1 MLVIFDCDGVLVE
14 SERIVNRVEAE
25 FLSSK
30 GWPLAPEEA
39 RALFKGRTF
48 AEVVRLSRERIP
60 GGVADDW
67 LYELGMAT
75 ALALH
80 EQLAPVAGI
89 AEVLELLRREGV
101 PVCVASQSV
110 PPRVLLS
117 LRLCGLDGFF
127 GNNVFSASMVARPK
141 PAPDLFLH
149 AAAALGVRPEACT
162 VIEDSPTGVRAA
174 VSAGMRVFGYA
185 GDEDPE
191 ALAQAGAVTFTH
203 MGELPRL
210 LGFTRTSAAG
220 SGR

>member
-25 FLSSK
+25 FLSSR
-30 GWPLAPEEA
+30 GWPLDPQQA
-39 RALFKGRTF
+39 RALFKGHTF
-48 AEVVRLSRERIP
+48 AEVLRLSREHIP

-67 LYELGMAT
+67 VYELGMAT

-80 EQLAPVAGI
+80 RELAPVAGVT
-89 AEVLELLRREGV
+89 EVLETLRRASI

-110 PPRVLLS
+110 PSRVRLS
-117 LRLCGLDGFF
+117 LRLCGLEGFF
-127 GNNVFSASMVARPK
+127 GKNVFSASMVARPK

-149 AAAALGVRPEACT
+149 AAATLGVRPEACT

-191 ALAQAGAVTFTH
+191 ALAQAGAITFTH
-203 MGELPRL
+203 MAELPHL
-210 LGFTRTSAAG
+210 LGLTRPSAAA